1 MTNVILFTAFLLAA
15 AFFALAAGELR
26 GIRQTVRK
34 RCDRLTAELHTV
46 EALLAEHRGILD
58 GLKSGSEA
66 SDAAYTAFFR
76 SLEARQMEIHKV
88 VCPPA
93 DTGSDR
99 QSGSDCQSGSDLDSR
114 LSKSM
119 EEGILNLMQYAA
131 GKTSGGV
138 EVGLG

>member
-1 MTNVILFTAFLLAA
+1 MASLIFVAFVAVVVLLT
-15 AFFALAAGELR
+15 AAGEFYSL
-26 GIRQTVRK
+26 RQTVRK
-34 RCDRLTAELHTV
+34 HFASTTAELHTV
-46 EALLAEHRGILD
+46 EAILAEHRDILNS
-58 GLKSGSEA
+58 LKSGSEA